1 MHYSEEDRQEAN
13 KHITQWQGVSLA
25 TKKYKAREISKEVYL
40 SVSYNAV
47 QINIFLHYYHV

>member
-25 TKKYKAREISKEVYL
+25 TKKYKAGLGVDGAEVILYGWTEMASL
-40 SVSYNAV
+40 T
-47 QINIFLHYYHV
+47 